1 MIECKQKGGAR
12 MSKNLG
18 KRLER
23 ARKASGLGLR
33 KLAELVGLS
42 HMAISKYEKGLLTPS
57 SDILLKLAKALK
69 ISVEFLFRPETVKL
83 GDIKFRK
90 RQRLRKKIEESIK
103 AQIAD
108 QIERRLELENLYP
121 TPPIQL
127 FKIPDSFSDQIDEYD
142 QIEDVAN
149 KIRNLWKLGRVP
161 IQDLIDVLES
171 HGIRVFIVD
180 YDEKMFDGLSAIVND
195 QPVVVISSKWPGD
208 RQRFTL
214 AHELGHF
221 ILMNRLSNKL
231 NEEKACNRFAGAFL
245 LPKEAIIQEMGR
257 IRTSIEWRELF
268 LLKEEFKLSMYSI
281 CYRLKDVGIIKDSYF
296 ERLVFH
302 FNQKGWNK
310 QEPGNKTP
318 SEKTHI
324 FKQMVFHALG
334 EEYIGESKAAELL
347 DYSIDAFRNFRLMD
361 DTRHAAAR

>member
-1 MIECKQKGGAR
+1 

-18 KRLER
+18 KRLLR
-23 ARKASGLGLR
+23 ARKASGFGLR
-33 KLAELVGLS
+33 KLAELIGLS
-42 HMAISKYEKGLLTPS
+42 HMAVSKYEKGASTPS

-69 ISVEFLFRPETVKL
+69 VSVEFFLRPETIKL
-83 GDIKFRK
+83 GEIKFRK
-90 RQRLRKKIEESIK
+90 RQHLRKKVEESIK

-121 TPPIQL
+121 NPPIQS
-127 FKIPDSFSDQIDEYD
+127 FKIPDSLSDQIDEYD
-142 QIEDVAN
+142 QIEEVAN
-149 KIRNLWKLGRVP
+149 KLRNYWKLGRAP

-171 HGIRVFIVD
+171 HGVRVFIID
-180 YDEKMFDGLSAIVND
+180 YEEKMFDGLSTLINE
-195 QPVVVISSKWPGD
+195 QPIIVISSKWPGD

-221 ILMNRLSNKL
+221 ILQGKLSKEL
-231 NEEKACNRFAGAFL
+231 KEEKACNRFAGAFL
-245 LPKEAIIQEMGR
+245 LSKETIVQEMGR
-257 IRTSIEWRELF
+257 IRTSIEWRELY

-281 CYRLKDVGIIKDSYF
+281 CYRLKDVGIIKESYF
-296 ERLVFH
+296 KSLVFF

-310 QEPGNKTP
+310 QEPGSKIP

-347 DYSIDAFRNFRLMD
+347 DYSIEAFRNFRLMD
-361 DTRHAAAR
+361 ETRHAATR

>member
-1 MIECKQKGGAR
+1 M
-12 MSKNLG
+12 
-18 KRLER
+18 
-23 ARKASGLGLR
+23 
-33 KLAELVGLS
+33 
-42 HMAISKYEKGLLTPS
+42 
-57 SDILLKLAKALK
+57 
-69 ISVEFLFRPETVKL
+69 
-83 GDIKFRK
+83 
-90 RQRLRKKIEESIK
+90 
-103 AQIAD
+103 
-108 QIERRLELENLYP
+108 EN
-121 TPPIQL
+121 
-127 FKIPDSFSDQIDEYD
+127 FIPDSLSDRIDEYD
-142 QIEDVAN
+142 QIEDIAN
-149 KIRNLWKLGRVP
+149 KIRNLWKLGRAP
-161 IQDLIDVLES
+161 IQDFIDVLES

-180 YDEKMFDGLSAIVND
+180 YEEKMFDGLSTLIND
-195 QPVVVISSKWPGD
+195 QPIVVISSKWPGD

-221 ILMNRLSNKL
+221 ILQNRLSKEL

-245 LPKEAIIQEMGR
+245 LPKETIIQEMGK

-281 CYRLKDVGIIKDSYF
+281 CYRLKDVGIVKESYF
-296 ERLVFH
+296 NSLVFI

-347 DYSIDAFRNFRLMD
+347 DYSIEAFRNFRLMD
-361 DTRHAAAR
+361 ETRHAAAR

>member
-1 MIECKQKGGAR
+1 
-12 MSKNLG
+12 MSINLG
-18 KRLER
+18 KRLQR

-42 HMAISKYEKGLLTPS
+42 HMAISKYEKGTSTPS
-57 SDILLKLAKALK
+57 SDILLKLAKALG
-69 ISVEFLFRPETVKL
+69 ISVEFFFRPETIKL
-83 GDIKFRK
+83 GEIKFRK
-90 RQRLRKKIEESIK
+90 RQRLRKKVEESIK

-121 TPPIQL
+121 NPPIQA
-127 FKIPDSFSDQIDEYD
+127 FKIPDSLFDRIDEYE
-142 QIEDVAN
+142 QIEEIAN
-149 KIRNLWKLGRVP
+149 KLRNHWKLGRTS
-161 IQDLIDVLES
+161 IQDLIDVFES
-171 HGIRVFIVD
+171 RGIRVFIVD
-180 YDEKMFDGLSAIVND
+180 YEEKMFDGLSTLILD
-195 QPVVVISSKWPGD
+195 QPMIVISSKWPGD

-221 ILMNRLSNKL
+221 ILQNRLSNQL

-245 LPKEAIIQEMGR
+245 LPKETVIQEMGKN
-257 IRTSIEWRELF
+257 RTSIEWRELF

-281 CYRLKDVGIIKDSYF
+281 CYRLKDVGIIKESYF
-296 ERLVFH
+296 NSLVFH

-310 QEPGNKTP
+310 QEPGNKIP

-324 FKQMVFHALG
+324 FKHMVFHALG

-347 DYSIDAFRNFRLMD
+347 DYSIDAFRNFRLMEE
-361 DTRHAAAR
+361 TRHAAAR